1 MALAATQ
8 NHKLAQT
15 LLLPEDCCQQRH
27 CRFLEDLGVASVG
40 WRKAGVNTVNEVGR
54 LVYGHFSGIL
64 LGTLRILRI
73 YWDIFRLEIYPSE
86 VLLTFPI
93 FQSL

>member
-15 LLLPEDCCQQRH
+15 LLLPEDRCQQRQCH
-27 CRFLEDLGVASVG
+27 FLEHLGAASAG
-40 WRKAGVNTVNEVGR
+40 WRKAGVSTVDEAGR

-64 LGTLRILRI
+64 LGTLRILKI
-73 YWDIFRLEIYPSE
+73 YWDSFRLEIYPSE

-93 FQSL
+93 FQSH